1 MPATGESGCP
11 LGPRHPSAWSMHG
24 SVPETFRR
32 RSGDP
37 PAVPESFRNCSESQG
52 PCSSGQGQKP
62 GHAEVSRGTSTA
74 VTGTFAAI
82 PVRSRIAPQRQY
94 QRVADAERR
103 IAGWVARPGSLWTG
117 CGPASGVAY
126 IDCCCLHTVACD
138 RAVLIPDPRAACVH
152 ALACPHGPVAY
163 ASHVACSGTR
173 PLFVFALPTAARV
186 WGRIPASGPGKRL
199 GRLGGNYPIT
209 AQWQAR
215 GAVTG

>member
-1 MPATGESGCP
+1 MA
-11 LGPRHPSAWSMHG
+11 A
-24 SVPETFRR
+24 FRR
-32 RSGDP
+32 PSEDV
-37 PAVPESFRNCSESQG
+37 PAIRRPFRDRSESQG

-138 RAVLIPDPRAACVH
+138 RTVLIPDPRVACVH
-152 ALACPHGPVAY
+152 ALRVRTGRSRTHRTSLVQAPDRSSCSRCLLPLACGVA
-163 ASHVACSGTR
+163 H
-173 PLFVFALPTAARV
+173 LPADLV
-186 WGRIPASGPGKRL
+186 NRL
-199 GRLGGNYPIT
+199 GWLALAHRSRT
-209 AQWQAR
+209 W
-215 GAVTG
+215 